1 MCEGGWRETTTGR
14 ERKMSH
20 KNQTEEK
27 EKTRSENRADFDKKH
42 PNGPRTFFSSSR
54 LQRLSFISF
63 LFLFELKKKS
73 RVTVSPVS
81 RRVRSTLC
89 VTVIL
94 LNSGDSVGERFVL
107 RNDFG
112 SPDRLFL
119 RQHSLLLGEAL
130 LRNLITS
137 SIKM

>member
-1 MCEGGWRETTTGR
+1 
-14 ERKMSH
+14 MSH

-27 EKTRSENRADFDKKH
+27 EKTAASETRSENRADFDKKH

-107 RNDFG
+107 RNDFS